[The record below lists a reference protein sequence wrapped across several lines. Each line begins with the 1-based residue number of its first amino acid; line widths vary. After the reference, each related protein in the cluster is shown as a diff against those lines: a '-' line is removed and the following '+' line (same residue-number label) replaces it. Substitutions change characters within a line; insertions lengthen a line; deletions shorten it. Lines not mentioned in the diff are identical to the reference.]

1 MNQALKKLPMLDKAL
16 NFFTPT
22 KKFDSFIFLDREFFL
37 QIQHLQLTPK
47 KSIGAKKCVI
57 ISPSLYWVK
66 KKELPNIN
74 SKYKAKK
81 IASAVLEDFT
91 NNDSYQIRIARGE
104 ANEYFFLAIDKN
116 ELQKRLHSHFGI
128 DAENYEFVTAQEFF
142 ANIQKPIGLNESYS
156 LASIEGTIEKIPT
169 AYISDSSGIS
179 VQNFVRENKAS
190 FKSFSIKKERG
201 ANTPLTMK
209 KGIEGLSGKLLTY
222 SLALLAAAWL
232 IEGIVNIKRSFS
244 VSSDIQNLR
253 ETYKLPSTSME
264 VDNVVSKAKNI
275 EKKQNDIRLA
285 TKAFN
290 NLILAPGEAIDSI
303 KISNTE
309 VSVAIKTTRAKE
321 LESMIKKEL
330 SVSTTQEGDKTI
342 FKAIIK

>member
-1 MNQALKKLPMLDKAL
+1 
-16 NFFTPT
+16 
-22 KKFDSFIFLDREFFL
+22 
-37 QIQHLQLTPK
+37 
-47 KSIGAKKCVI
+47 
-57 ISPSLYWVK
+57 
-66 KKELPNIN
+66 
-74 SKYKAKK
+74 
-81 IASAVLEDFT
+81 
-91 NNDSYQIRIARGE
+91 
-104 ANEYFFLAIDKN
+104 
-116 ELQKRLHSHFGI
+116 
-128 DAENYEFVTAQEFF
+128 
-142 ANIQKPIGLNESYS
+142 

-179 VQNFVRENKAS
+179 VQNFVRENKTS

-201 ANTPLTMK
+201 ANTPSTIK

-222 SLALLAAAWL
+222 SLITITAAWF
-232 IEGIVNIKRSFS
+232 IEGAVNIKRSFG
-244 VSSDIQNLR
+244 VSADIQNLR

-321 LESMIKKEL
+321 LEAMIKKEL
-330 SVSTTQEGDKTI
+330 SVSTIQEGDKTI
-342 FKAIIK
+342 FKAVIK